1 MTARYGQLS
10 YTSFDASGS
19 AGGWRVKQ
27 TGGDLDEA
35 EEALLVAGVHTVLNP
50 VKPLPAFPTAAQ
62 LQRIPH
68 RLAYRRI
75 NRNTACYWHTVPAGS
90 DHTGRPGNVFV
101 HAMLDREAG
110 KAQGS
115 YRPIELWRSQRWL
128 CPYGGAAVA
137 GAELPAE
144 PPGPGDTVTRR
155 SVVNFAYDTSTWRLT
170 TLFGLMDA
178 VAAAI
183 EGGPPVVLGAES
195 DETAAQWI
203 GLISFLMSPGTAR
216 SLNFSTF
223 DRADQ
228 LEHAVRIGQHLT
240 AIPRDDLP
248 MAPAAAVTIDE
259 TDTLS
264 LGEFGGQ
271 PHRTAAA
278 QPIEVTAWSAMA
290 QVAMLDPDSM
300 RLVLNDI
307 DMFAAGVNDCGL
319 HPAWPMAMSI
329 ATRERFVDA
338 ADEARSV
345 ITQHSPSSPVIDP
358 AIVQTISDVVRSSAG
373 TGTAEALEAARRMP
387 DGLTAQI
394 ADALYLS
401 RAICDDRWLDR
412 PGPIP
417 LGRTGYHGRAV
428 PAELLEAIPSAL
440 RAAGDRGPDR
450 VLRVADI
457 LFRVGIDYDLSRVF
471 QEHVLPALR
480 DPRQAR
486 RLMLGLGGRISIDC
500 RLAVASVMMAQG
512 EPPDHFAAQLDD
524 AVLDWLSD
532 GVTAPSAEQLTEA
545 RRWDQNWTRA
555 AVRAARTH
563 RLGPETDRDRQAETW
578 WRRINGLPSAKP
590 DQTEDRT
597 LERRPAT
604 RELIADLV
612 GAADS
617 PEMFELA
624 ARVVTENRD
633 ELGVACAVVRLYEPQ
648 DWVARGYVMTYQ
660 RAYTPRWDEAVEAV
674 GPDRV
679 HHDFARRLLVLAVVG
694 AIFGTPCPRVCAGL
708 LTDPSLQTEVT
719 EQVFALAETNVISAK
734 AALAVSLLHPAGTDP
749 IEPLLRR
756 LAARIAAT
764 FPWDAD
770 EVNDVVHVMGQIS
783 AATDAASLRCFR
795 EMVLDALHG
804 QSNDLDPMAAP
815 SQWSH

>member
-10 YTSFDASGS
+10 YTSFDAIGS

-27 TGGDLDEA
+27 TSGDLDDA
-35 EEALLVAGVHTVLNP
+35 EEALLVSGVQTVLNP
-50 VKPLPAFPTAAQ
+50 VTPIPAFPAAAQ

-155 SVVNFAYDTSTWRLT
+155 SVVNFAYDASTWRLT

-259 TDTLS
+259 THTLS

-290 QVAMLDPDSM
+290 QVAILDPDSM

-307 DMFAAGVNDCGL
+307 DMFSAGVNDCGL

-329 ATRERFVDA
+329 VTRERFVDA

-345 ITQHSPSSPVIDP
+345 ITQYSPPGPVIEH
-358 AIVQTISDVVRSSAG
+358 AIVQTISDVVRSAAG

-387 DGLTAQI
+387 DGLTAQV
-394 ADALYLS
+394 ADAVYVS

-417 LGRTGYHGRAV
+417 LGRTRYHGRAV
-428 PAELLEAIPSAL
+428 PAELLVAIPAAL
-440 RAAGDRGPDR
+440 RAAGDRGPGR

-457 LFRVGIDYDLSRVF
+457 LIRLGIDYDLSEVF
-471 QEHVLPALR
+471 EEHVLPALR

-486 RLMLGLGGRISIDC
+486 RLILELGGRIGVDC
-500 RLAVASVMMAQG
+500 RVAVASVMMGQG
-512 EPPDHFAAQLDD
+512 EPPDQPGGQLDD

-532 GVTAPSAEQLTEA
+532 GVTAPSPEQLTEV
-545 RRWDQNWTRA
+545 RPGNQIWTRA
-555 AVRAARTH
+555 ALRAARAH
-563 RLGPETDRDRQAETW
+563 RLGPETEQDRQADAW
-578 WRRINGLPSAKP
+578 WRRVHGLPSAQL
-590 DQTEDRT
+590 DRIEDRVA
-597 LERRPAT
+597 ERLPT
-604 RELIADLV
+604 RELILGLV
-612 GAADS
+612 AAADS

-624 ARVVTENRD
+624 TRVVVDNKD
-633 ELGVACAVVRLYEPQ
+633 ELGVACALVRLYEPQ

-674 GPDRV
+674 GPERV

-694 AIFGTPCPRVCAGL
+694 AIVGTPCPRVCAAL
-708 LTDPSLQTEVT
+708 LTDLSLQTEVA
-719 EQVFALAETNVISAK
+719 EQVFDLAETSVISTT

-770 EVNDVVHVMGQIS
+770 EVHDVVHMMGQIS
-783 AATDAASLRCFR
+783 AATDAASLRRFR
-795 EMVLDALHG
+795 AMVLDALHG
-804 QSNDLDPMAAP
+804 QSSCLDPMAAP

>member
-1 MTARYGQLS
+1 MTARYAQLS

-27 TGGDLDEA
+27 TSGDLDEA
-35 EEALLVAGVHTVLNP
+35 EEALLVSGVHTVLNP

-62 LQRIPH
+62 LQHIPR

-90 DHTGRPGNVFV
+90 DRTGRPGNVFV

-110 KAQGS
+110 NSQGS

-137 GAELPAE
+137 GAALPAE
-144 PPGPGDTVTRR
+144 PPGPGAAVTHR
-155 SVVNFAYDTSTWRLT
+155 SVVSFAYDSDTWRLT

-183 EGGPPVVLGAES
+183 EGGPPVVLGVES

-203 GLISFLMSPGTAR
+203 GLMSFLMSPGTAR

-240 AIPRDDLP
+240 AVPRDDLA
-248 MAPAAAVTIDE
+248 MVPAAAVTIDE
-259 TDTLS
+259 THTLS

-300 RLVLNDI
+300 QLVLNDI
-307 DMFAAGVNDCGL
+307 DMFSGKVTDCGL
-319 HPAWPMAMSI
+319 HPAWPMAMSV

-338 ADEARSV
+338 AEEARFV
-345 ITQHSPSSPVIDP
+345 IARHSPPGPVIDP
-358 AIVQTISDVVRSSAG
+358 AIVQTISEVVRSAAG
-373 TGTAEALEAARRMP
+373 TETAEALEAARGMP
-387 DGLTAQI
+387 DGLTAQF
-394 ADALYLS
+394 ADAEYIA
-401 RAICDDRWLDR
+401 RAISDERWLDQ

-417 LGRTGYHGRAV
+417 LGRTRYHGRPVPTELLAAV
-428 PAELLEAIPSAL
+428 PAAL
-440 RAAGDRGPDR
+440 RAAGDRGPGQ

-457 LFRVGIDYDLSRVF
+457 LVRLGIDYDLSNVF
-471 QEHVLPALR
+471 GERVLPVLR
-480 DPRQAR
+480 DPRLAR
-486 RLMLGLGGRISIDC
+486 GLIRELGGRISVDC
-500 RLAVASVMMAQG
+500 RLAVASVLGQG
-512 EPPDHFAAQLDD
+512 EPPDQLAGQLDD

-532 GVTAPSAEQLTEA
+532 GVTAPSAEQLTGA
-545 RRWDQNWTRA
+545 RPWDQNWTRA

-563 RLGPETDRDRQAETW
+563 RLGPQTDRDRQAETW
-578 WRRINGLPSAKP
+578 WRHINGLSPAP
-590 DQTEDRT
+590 LDQTEDRT
-597 LERRPAT
+597 LEHRPAA
-604 RELIADLV
+604 RELIAGLV
-612 GAADS
+612 SAPDS
-617 PEMFELA
+617 PETFELA
-624 ARVVTENRD
+624 TRVVTDNKD
-633 ELGVACAVVRLYEPQ
+633 ELGVACAVVRLYEPR
-648 DWVARGYVMTYQ
+648 DWFARGYVMTYQ
-660 RAYTPRWDEAVEAV
+660 RGYTPKWDEAVDMV
-674 GPDRV
+674 GPQRV
-679 HHDFARRLLVLAVVG
+679 HHDFARRLLVLAVLG
-694 AIFGTPCPRVCAGL
+694 AIVGTPCPRVCAEL
-708 LTDPSLQTEVT
+708 LADPRLQIEVT
-719 EQVFALAETNVISAK
+719 EQVFDLAESGVISAR
-734 AALAVSLLHPAGTDP
+734 AALAVSLLHPDGTDA
-749 IEPLLRR
+749 IVPLLRQ

-783 AATDAASLRCFR
+783 AATDPASLRRFR

-804 QSNDLDPMAAP
+804 QSSGLDSLAAP
-815 SQWSH
+815 SQRSR